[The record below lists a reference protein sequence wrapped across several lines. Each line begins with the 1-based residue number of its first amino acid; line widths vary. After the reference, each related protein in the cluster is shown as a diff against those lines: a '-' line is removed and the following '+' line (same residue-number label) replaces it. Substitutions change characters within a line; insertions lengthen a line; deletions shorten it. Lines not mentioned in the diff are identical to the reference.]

1 MPESYVAL
9 DHSLTIGALTLT
21 LSPTLTALSAI
32 SNYLLAL
39 AAAAN
44 AGIAGAVGVR
54 LNYSALRGLLPGGST
69 QQATCEATQLTPNMQ
84 PMSVRRQV
92 PFAQP

>member
-21 LSPTLTALSAI
+21 LSPILTALSAI

-39 AAAAN
+39 AVAAN
-44 AGIAGAVGVR
+44 AGAVNVR

-69 QQATCEATQLTPNMQ
+69 QQVTCGATQLTPNMQ

-92 PFAQP
+92 PFAHP

>member
-39 AAAAN
+39 AAVVD
-44 AGIAGAVGVR
+44 AGAVNVR
-54 LNYSALRGLLPGGST
+54 LSYSALRNLLPGGGT
-69 QQATCEATQLTPNMQ
+69 QRVSYEAPQLTPNIQ
-84 PMSVRRQV
+84 PQSARR
-92 PFAQP
+92 

>member
-44 AGIAGAVGVR
+44 AGAVNVR
-54 LNYSALRGLLPGGST
+54 LNYSALRSLLPGGGT
-69 QQATCEATQLTPNMQ
+69 QRVSCEAPQLTPNIQ
-84 PMSVRRQV
+84 S
-92 PFAQP
+92 

>member
-44 AGIAGAVGVR
+44 AGAVNVR

-69 QQATCEATQLTPNMQ
+69 QQVSCEAQLTPN
-84 PMSVRRQV
+84 VRSTSARQQV
-92 PFAQP
+92 PFAR

>member
-32 SNYLLAL
+32 SNYLFAL

-44 AGIAGAVGVR
+44 AGAVNVR

-69 QQATCEATQLTPNMQ
+69 QQVTCGATQLTPNMQ

-92 PFAQP
+92 PFAHP

>member
-1 MPESYVAL
+1 M
-9 DHSLTIGALTLT
+9 GALTLT

-44 AGIAGAVGVR
+44 AGAVNVR

-69 QQATCEATQLTPNMQ
+69 QQVTCEATQLTPNMQ

-92 PFAQP
+92 PFAHP